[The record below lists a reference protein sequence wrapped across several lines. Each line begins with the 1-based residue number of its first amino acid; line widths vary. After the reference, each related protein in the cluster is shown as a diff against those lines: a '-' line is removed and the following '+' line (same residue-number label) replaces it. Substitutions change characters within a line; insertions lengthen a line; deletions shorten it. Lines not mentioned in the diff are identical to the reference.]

1 MSDGTLPFSHT
12 DYDKLTHA
20 VFPTL
25 RRRDKYGKVGD
36 VNEIMVGSKGNRES
50 WGKAEIIAKETVEL
64 RRLPTSF
71 LCWDTDYKI
80 DTAIEYGNNPR
91 KGANDALNY
100 FYRNDIQPQEEITL
114 YWNRWVNR
122 SENNGQ

>member
-1 MSDGTLPFSHT
+1 MTDGTLPFSHT

-25 RRRDKYGKVGD
+25 RRRDKYGSVGD

-50 WGKAEIIAKETVEL
+50 WGKAEIVAKETVTLAEL
-64 RRLPTSF
+64 PDAL
-71 LCWDTDYKI
+71 LMWDTESS
-80 DTAIEYGNNPR
+80 TPPEAIKSIN
-91 KGANDALNY
+91 K

-122 SENNGQ
+122 SKEHGQ